1 MAKKKKN
8 TQVTEEENVNTEE
21 VMVDESSEEEGVEQ
35 GLADER
41 DQAPII
47 KKPEPPK
54 LDGAIE
60 KQVTAMGKDTAKKLR
75 NSPQEKVRV
84 PKDPL
89 NPKDSF
95 VVVGINGWNLQIQRE
110 VDVHL
115 PKPVID
121 LLRLGGYN
129 PTLVK

>member
-1 MAKKKKN
+1 
-8 TQVTEEENVNTEE
+8 
-21 VMVDESSEEEGVEQ
+21 
-35 GLADER
+35 
-41 DQAPII
+41 
-47 KKPEPPK
+47 
-54 LDGAIE
+54 
-60 KQVTAMGKDTAKKLR
+60 
-75 NSPQEKVRV
+75 
-84 PKDPL
+84 L